1 MEVRQ
6 NVLFT
11 GLCFSLVPQI
21 IGTAAVLAVSLALG
35 TLSLL
40 GLSQAGREERTY
52 QVLDRAS
59 VTGMAEPLRPPG
71 GLEDADQQQQ
81 HVESLLDSGETA
93 DLCSSLYVW
102 SIVTLLCRCCYSW
115 F

>member
-6 NVLFT
+6 NVLLT
-11 GLCFSLVPQI
+11 GLCSPLVPQI
-21 IGTAAVLAVSLALG
+21 VGTAAVLAVSLALG

-40 GLSQAGREERTY
+40 GLSQAGRGERTY

-59 VTGMAEPLRPPG
+59 LTGVAEPLRPPG
-71 GLEDADQQQQ
+71 GPEDAGQQQQ

-93 DLCSSLYVW
+93 DVCRSLYVC
-102 SIVTLLCRCCYSW
+102 SIVTFLCRCCYSW
-115 F
+115 V